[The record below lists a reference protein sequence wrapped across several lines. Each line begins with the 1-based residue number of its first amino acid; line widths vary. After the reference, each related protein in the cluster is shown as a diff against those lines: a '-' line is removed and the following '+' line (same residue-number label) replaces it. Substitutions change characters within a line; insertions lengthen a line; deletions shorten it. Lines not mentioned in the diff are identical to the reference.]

1 MYRTFQTGGGKN
13 PLGFI
18 GPLLILTFFFATLY
32 FIARGIFTLLYW
44 VGPVLLIIA
53 LILDYKVVVEFLQFV
68 WSLLLKKPLLGL
80 LVVGL
85 GIIGW
90 PIITGYLFFKALGRR
105 NMKKLYDTV
114 EKEQNTYTEFE
125 EVVEDESFLEL
136 PQLNKQKEAPTQQ
149 PNKYDQL
156 F

>member
-1 MYRTFQTGGGKN
+1 MLRTYQTGGGNN

-18 GPLLILTFFFATLY
+18 GPLLILTFFFALLF

-53 LILDYKVVVEFLQFV
+53 LILDYKVVTDFLQFV
-68 WSLLLKKPLLGL
+68 WDLLFKKPLLGL
-80 LVVGL
+80 LVIGL

-90 PIITGYLFFKALGRR
+90 PILTGYLFFKALGRR
-105 NMKKLYDTV
+105 SMKKLYETV
-114 EKEQNTYTEFE
+114 EKEQNTFTEFE

-136 PQLNKQKEAPTQQ
+136 PQLNNQKEAPTQDQ
-149 PNKYDQL
+149 NKYDQL